1 MWLDPLLNI
10 RKCFPFSS
18 PQVSRRTERAA
29 IVRLSPA
36 GSSKL
41 WKCSHLLQPSSQR
54 NKALIRYLL
63 CIVIVNHVQ
72 WVGDSVVKRHQCT
85 LRQTNI
91 ARSSLVVCFALFFRH
106 YFHHPLSGLLPDLS
120 GGWTN
125 TSLSLATEVGSQFS
139 SSSTA
144 AASSSVQKGQ
154 CGRRIHLLDLYCHL
168 GLLG

>member
-10 RKCFPFSS
+10 RKCFPLSS
-18 PQVSRRTERAA
+18 PRVSRRTERAA

-36 GSSKL
+36 GRSKL

-85 LRQTNI
+85 LRLTNI
-91 ARSSLVVCFALFFRH
+91 ARSSLVVCSALFFRH
-106 YFHHPLSGLLPDLS
+106 SFHPLSGFLPDLS

-125 TSLSLATEVGSQFS
+125 TSLSTATEVGSQFS

-144 AASSSVQKGQ
+144 TASSSVQKGQ
-154 CGRRIHLLDLYCHL
+154 HGRRTRSLDLF
-168 GLLG
+168 LLPFKFS

>member
-10 RKCFPFSS
+10 RKCFPLSS

-41 WKCSHLLQPSSQR
+41 LKCSHLLQPSLQR

-72 WVGDSVVKRHQCT
+72 LEILWLNVISALSD
-85 LRQTNI
+85 RQTSP
-91 ARSSLVVCFALFFRH
+91 ALLLSFVPRASFATLSTHYRDSSLICLAGER
-106 YFHHPLSGLLPDLS
+106 S
-120 GGWTN
+120 N
-125 TSLSLATEVGSQFS
+125 TSLSLATEARLGHS
-139 SSSTA
+139 SLFFFRRHGLFIST
-144 AASSSVQKGQ
+144 KGDNM
-154 CGRRIHLLDLYCHL
+154 GG
-168 GLLG
+168 GLSCWISIAI